1 MDYVIKNGTV
11 CLEGEHFRADVT
23 VREGKIQALGQAVHD
38 GHETVI
44 DADGLYVCPGGID
57 AHTHM
62 DLQQSPQYRACD
74 DFYSGGVAA
83 ACGGTTTI
91 LDHMA
96 FGPAGCSLR
105 YPFERYRK
113 LAVPC
118 PVDYSFHGVIQ
129 HVDDQVLQE
138 LGQLFDEGFPS
149 FKAYTTYGYPVGDK
163 ELMQLLPV
171 IKKHGGLLTV
181 HAESDGITKALRDAL
196 GPQDLQPIGQAKTR
210 PNVAEAAAVSRVLA
224 AARACGDAPVYIVH
238 TSAHESLDQL
248 RLARRQGQHHIYS
261 ETCPQYLLLTEEK
274 FRHGG
279 PMEGI
284 KYMLAPPLRKA
295 EDNQALWQALA
306 DGTVQT
312 VATDHCPFSI
322 AEKQENVSDFRNC
335 PGGVSGVEERMPL
348 LFSEGVLKGRL
359 TLERFVQV
367 TSANVAK
374 IFGLYPRKGT
384 LLPGSDADIILID
397 PQGKRTFARENLHT
411 TCGYSPYEGM
421 TVQATIRLTMLRG
434 EIIAKDNQFCGKR
447 GYGIL
452 LYRFRDN
459 R

>member
-23 VREGKIQALGQAVHD
+23 VREGKIQALGQAVHS
-38 GHETVI
+38 GHEQVI

-138 LGQLFDEGFPS
+138 LGQLIDEGFPS
-149 FKAYTTYGYPVGDK
+149 FKAYTTYGYPVG
-163 ELMQLLPV
+163 E
-171 IKKHGGLLTV
+171 
-181 HAESDGITKALRDAL
+181 

-248 RLARRQGQHHIYS
+248 RLARRQGQRHIYS

-306 DGTVQT
+306 DGTIQT
-312 VATDHCPFSI
+312 VATDHCPFTI

-384 LLPGSDADIILID
+384 LLPGSDADIVLID
-397 PQGKRTFARENLHT
+397 PKGTRTFARENLHT

-447 GYGIL
+447 GYGTL
-452 LYRFRDN
+452 LYRFRDK